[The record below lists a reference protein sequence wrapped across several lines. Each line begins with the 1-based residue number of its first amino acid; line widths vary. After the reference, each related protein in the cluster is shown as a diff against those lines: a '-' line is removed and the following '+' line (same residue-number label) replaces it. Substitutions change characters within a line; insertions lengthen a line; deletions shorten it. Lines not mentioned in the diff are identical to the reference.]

1 MNTLHVSALIIVLY
15 KLFFFSST
23 APYAVITYHLIS
35 SSPGSGHDLFK
46 VDANTGLVLTKSFLS
61 ESTKGCYDLLIEAR
75 NPDEPLLNDNA
86 TVDICVTDQNQSPLF
101 SQAYYNFSIDEN
113 LPSGILKKYMHTLMY
128 IVIIDEHIH
137 RLNFLLYIIIYRLC
151 IGCCVSY

>member
-15 KLFFFSST
+15 KLFFSST

-113 LPSGILKKYMHTLMY
+113 LPSGI
-128 IVIIDEHIH
+128 IDKNIYG
-137 RLNFLLYIIIYRLC
+137 LNFLLYIIIYRLC